1 MSDANITL
9 KDIPEDLSSLLHKMG
24 YSSFTVVQSIA
35 IPKIIKHDLDIVV
48 AAPTGSGKTEAAVVP
63 LLYKLTRGSIISKQG
78 IKILYITPL
87 RALNR
92 DIHNRI
98 HKIARYFGL
107 TAEVWHGDTP
117 SSTRKRILR
126 SPPDILITTPESLQ
140 IILVKEDI
148 RKNIESLYAVVVD
161 EVQDLISSERGAELA
176 VALERLDSII
186 NKHARRVLISSPIG
200 DIDAVASY
208 FFAGRR
214 YDVAYAKGVKKYS
227 IAVTITD
234 KEYKN
239 GVFDVEHVYNDV
251 CREISSYEYGK
262 QILVFANTRTSAE
275 ELGFNLTKC
284 LGRNIALHHGSL
296 SRDIREVVEAM
307 FKSGDTQVVV
317 ATSSLELGIDIG
329 GVDLVIQYLSPRQA
343 LKLVQRVG
351 RAGHKEHAVSRGI
364 IVVPPLVIELLES
377 IVIARRAIRGFLEPV
392 KPHNEPLD
400 VLAHQVIGLIL
411 ERGEASID
419 ELLHIISRAT
429 PLNTL
434 TLSKFEKIIEFLNS
448 LGLIKCSNNT
458 CKSSKKGMLY
468 YLTTNMI
475 PDTVHYNAR
484 SILDGKTLGLLDEEF
499 ALSCNEED
507 VVVLA
512 GKLWKVI
519 NIDVEKRELVVAP
532 IESSDLAVLPRWV
545 GELIPVHR
553 NVAREICAFVRRF
566 CNCKNNLCLDNLFS
580 EYGFNETT
588 KQFLTSN
595 REKLCEVYP
604 RDDFLVV
611 EVNRLSNEGK
621 TMMTFYTCLG
631 SKASEAFSLLM
642 NYIVRDT
649 LGISSAY
656 KSHQLGTVLLIN
668 TVINKDGI
676 GKLIKKLRSFAY
688 YPDRIREIIEY
699 EVKNTS
705 IFKHRLIAVAKKFG
719 VISKD
724 VEAKEVKRIV
734 EGLMNIDVLVYE
746 ALRELYTEKIDID
759 EMLRYLKNLADN
771 RLKIKVFIR
780 QSVSPFVEEISSLGM
795 LRTLVKQS
803 LIPKDILIEIAR
815 RRLLNKEVKVF
826 CTSCYHIWSFTISQR
841 ITECE
846 NIFSCFIECPRCKS
860 RAVTVIENEEEVP
873 PIKKAL
879 SKIKQGTNHKLK
891 LLSLEK
897 EVLNKHRKIMDFVM
911 SHGIAGIIALQGV
924 GVGIET
930 AKRLLSKSTDL
941 NSLIMNILEQE
952 KIFLRTSKYWKR

>member
-668 TVINKDGI
+668 
-676 GKLIKKLRSFAY
+676 
-688 YPDRIREIIEY
+688 
-699 EVKNTS
+699 
-705 IFKHRLIAVAKKFG
+705 
-719 VISKD
+719 
-724 VEAKEVKRIV
+724 
-734 EGLMNIDVLVYE
+734 
-746 ALRELYTEKIDID
+746 
-759 EMLRYLKNLADN
+759 
-771 RLKIKVFIR
+771 
-780 QSVSPFVEEISSLGM
+780 
-795 LRTLVKQS
+795 
-803 LIPKDILIEIAR
+803 
-815 RRLLNKEVKVF
+815 
-826 CTSCYHIWSFTISQR
+826 
-841 ITECE
+841 
-846 NIFSCFIECPRCKS
+846 
-860 RAVTVIENEEEVP
+860 
-873 PIKKAL
+873 
-879 SKIKQGTNHKLK
+879 
-891 LLSLEK
+891 
-897 EVLNKHRKIMDFVM
+897 
-911 SHGIAGIIALQGV
+911 
-924 GVGIET
+924 
-930 AKRLLSKSTDL
+930 
-941 NSLIMNILEQE
+941 
-952 KIFLRTSKYWKR
+952 